1 MKSKILL
8 KWLSCIGGAVVLAFS
23 IIVISVPTETVVG
36 STQNIASAEQA
47 GSGLPAR
54 LTIPKINVDAAVEQ
68 VGLAPDGAMDVPK
81 GPDDVAWFNLGK
93 RPGDVGSAV
102 MAGHFGWKN
111 GIPAVFDNLN
121 KLQKGDN
128 IYVEDEKGV
137 VTTFIV
143 REIRTYDQNAD
154 AGSVFSSSD
163 GKVHLNLV
171 TCEGVWDK
179 IQKSYSNRLVVFAD
193 KE

>member
-1 MKSKILL
+1 
-8 KWLSCIGGAVVLAFS
+8 
-23 IIVISVPTETVVG
+23 VPTETVVG

-143 REIRTYDQNAD
+143 REIKTYDQNAD

-163 GKVHLNLV
+163 GKAHLNLV
-171 TCEGVWDK
+171 TCEGVWNK
-179 IQKSYSNRLVVFAD
+179 AQKSYSNRLVVFAD

>member
-1 MKSKILL
+1 MKSKTVL
-8 KWLSCIGGAVVLAFS
+8 KWSSFIGGAVVLAFS
-23 IIVISVPTETVVG
+23 IIVIFVPTETAVG
-36 STQNIASAEQA
+36 SIQSIASVEQA
-47 GSGLPAR
+47 GPGLPAR
-54 LTIPKINVDAAVEQ
+54 LTIPKINIDAAVLQ

-121 KLQKGDN
+121 TLQKGDN

-143 REIRTYDQNAD
+143 REIKTYDQNAD

-179 IQKSYSNRLVVFAD
+179 VQKSYSNRLVVFAD